1 MNLLSACELYKCSTP
16 SNNIYVYIDNI
27 EGFGNERKRENEV
40 VARERFVESRK
51 GRKWD
56 VFEGLPRW
64 Q

>member
-1 MNLLSACELYKCSTP
+1 MC
-16 SNNIYVYIDNI
+16 IYIYIYIYIDNI